1 MKLIIVLGLIL
12 IVLCMILKTTSKKK
26 AVTGD
31 WVVYGSMGCGWT
43 RKQLQELDSKGVQYT
58 FIDCSKENCQGIDA
72 FPTLKSLVDNKIHV
86 GYVQF

>member
-1 MKLIIVLGLIL
+1 MKFVIVALVIL
-12 IVLCMILKTTSKKK
+12 VVLVILLNKTKQTK

-31 WVVYGSMGCGWT
+31 WIVYGSMGCGWT
-43 RKQLQELDSKGVQYT
+43 RKQLQELDSKGVKYT
-58 FIDCSKENCQGIDA
+58 FIDCSKEKCEGIDA